1 MTSRLWLESSQKG
14 EIMKLKS
21 MRNTLRYLDINCVT
35 SLNQSALMLAISGG
49 HTATVKYLLQIGCD
63 LNIED
68 LYGENALSLA
78 LRSKNRETIRTL
90 YEKGCTLT
98 ETAVSDPTL
107 QFELQMLNTLSAW
120 KRTRILYI
128 SHRFFHFSL
137 K

>member
-1 MTSRLWLESSQKG
+1 
-14 EIMKLKS
+14 

-49 HTATVKYLLQIGCD
+49 HDATVKYLLHIGSN
-63 LNIED
+63 LNTED

-78 LRSKNRETIRTL
+78 LRSKQHNTIRVL

-98 ETAVSDPTL
+98 ETAASDPTL
-107 QFELQMLNTLSAW
+107 QFELQMLDTLSAW